1 MERQKG
7 SGWLQTAATLEN
19 EKSIEEMICSPEDH
33 PGTHVPSKD
42 IAEGLKISQSSVW
55 RMIKIKGI
63 KEFERLKT
71 SYMNDTTRKRIVER
85 AGCLLEKF
93 ETNPQV
99 IEHAGFQDENDFPL
113 QIPMNC
119 QNEQSK
125 YK

>member
-7 SGWLQTAATLEN
+7 SGWLQTGATLEN

-33 PGTHVPSKD
+33 HGTHVPSKD

-125 YK
+125 YQ